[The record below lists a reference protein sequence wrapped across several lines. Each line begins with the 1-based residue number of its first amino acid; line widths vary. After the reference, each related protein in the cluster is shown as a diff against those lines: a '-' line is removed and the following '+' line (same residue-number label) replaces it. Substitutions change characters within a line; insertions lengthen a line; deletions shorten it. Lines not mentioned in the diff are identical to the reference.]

1 MPGYVVRR
9 PRRQQLVNHRQIA
22 AAAAAAAG
30 GSSLPGYLDAIDSGI
45 RLATRANQTYH
56 RAADFINKARG
67 NRRPAPAPG
76 PRAAG
81 GARRQGRRSMMGGFT
96 AYGMNYSKNM
106 RTKGKKGWK
115 GKLTI
120 PHNKKKSKQYRKKLP
135 HTIMQRYFLTPVS
148 NLDSN
153 NILTFPQDMFT
164 SNPSVDAKHMS
175 TVVLSLGACENH
187 LNPKNYQI
195 GKQTVPYS
203 MGEYVGANTIVWENN
218 STNTALQT
226 VQVPYQVNKFPVS
239 GFSSRWMNPVSHD
252 FEMPT
257 SVITGVNLN
266 LVFKSGGQPF
276 DQILSVKLVRC
287 NLPVAFRSGEWDS
300 ADGVVPAE
308 VIQRELCNR
317 ANFTSRLAFDTVW
330 TKSIKLRGV
339 KGGNQKIPTVRLKKF
354 IKMQYLRSTIRRVS
368 TAGDQA
374 TLGSQAL
381 PNTYESQ
388 DGYFNNLY
396 VVVSSKCVDDQ
407 YVATVTRDIE
417 TAAIPGLAD
426 QNTRE
431 VLGALRSI
439 PPTQLDGEG
448 LAVNKLS
455 CFFRY
460 GGTFSL
466 YRKVKEADTGITGG
480 LNQTAASVQ
489 SLQDQINE
497 LQALMG
503 SHADDDCTSCDSESE
518 HSSAHHSDDDEDCG
532 SGHQA
537 GASPPQDGHTHP
549 NDLTAEEHDANC
561 QHSH

>member
-1 MPGYVVRR
+1 MPYRGDPYYGPLQRYQRRGAFDAENVVRR
-9 PRRQQLVNHRQIA
+9 ARQAVGAIQYARNNELLNKVFSEMKGYAQRRANRRKSKHPTKQKTKSMMP
-22 AAAAAAAG
+22 AAG
-30 GSSLPGYLDAIDSGI
+30 Y
-45 RLATRANQTYH
+45 
-56 RAADFINKARG
+56 
-67 NRRPAPAPG
+67 
-76 PRAAG
+76 
-81 GARRQGRRSMMGGFT
+81 T
-96 AYGMNYSKNM
+96 AYGMNYSKNIK
-106 RTKGKKGWK
+106 TKGKKGWK

-120 PHNKKKSKQYRKKLP
+120 PHSKKKKRQYNKKMK
-135 HTIMQRYFLTPVS
+135 HTIMQRYFLTPAA

-164 SNPSVDAKHMS
+164 SNPSLDAKHMS
-175 TVVLSLGACENH
+175 AVVLKLSVCENH
-187 LNPKNYQI
+187 LDPHKYKI
-195 GKQTVPYS
+195 GKQLVPYS
-203 MGEYVGANTIVWENN
+203 TSEFVGANTIVWENN
-218 STNTALQT
+218 STNTALQS

-239 GFSSRWMNPVSHD
+239 GFASRWMEAPPGEARA
-252 FEMPT
+252 FEMPS

-276 DQILSVKLVRC
+276 DQMLSVKIVRC
-287 NLPVAFRSGEWDS
+287 NLPVAFKSGEWAS

-330 TKSIKLRGV
+330 TKSLKLRGV
-339 KGGNQKIPTVRLKKF
+339 KGGNQAIPTIRLKKF
-354 IKMQYLRSTIRRVS
+354 IKCQYLRSTIRRVS

-374 TLGSQAL
+374 TLGGQAL
-381 PNTYESQ
+381 PTTYESQ

-396 VVVSSKCVDDQ
+396 VVITSKCLDDQ

-417 TAAIPGLAD
+417 TASIPGLAD

-431 VLGALRSI
+431 VMGALRAI

-448 LAVNKLS
+448 LAVNKQS

-460 GGTFSL
+460 GGTFSV

-480 LNQTAASVQ
+480 LNQTASQVQ
-489 SLQDQINE
+489 TLQDQIHE
-497 LQALMG
+497 LQAIVG
-503 SHADDDCTSCDSESE
+503 AHQDDDCTSCDEESD
-518 HSSAHHSDDDEDCG
+518 HDSDDEDCG